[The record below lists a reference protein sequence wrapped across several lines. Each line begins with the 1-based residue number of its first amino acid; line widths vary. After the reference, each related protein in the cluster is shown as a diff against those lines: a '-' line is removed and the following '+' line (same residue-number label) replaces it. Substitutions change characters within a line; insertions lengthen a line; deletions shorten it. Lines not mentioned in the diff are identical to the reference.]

1 MTALGKTRGLLILL
15 AFVLALPAMTANA
28 VDPDEALDDPKLE
41 QRAREISAG
50 LRCVVCQNQSIDD
63 SNADLAKDL
72 RLLVRERLTAGDT
85 NEEVVDHIVARYGE
99 FVLLEPRFAPH
110 TYALWLAPVLLLL
123 FGLLLAF
130 KLFRGRSNTAASG
143 APEPLSEAERTRLD
157 NLLAQ
162 QAEPDGPA
170 DKR

>member
-1 MTALGKTRGLLILL
+1 MTFRNTIAGLAILW
-15 AFVLALPAMTANA
+15 AVMLALPNAVHA
-28 VDPDEALDDPKLE
+28 VDPDEVLDDPKLE

-72 RLLVRERLTAGDT
+72 RLLVRDRLKAGDT

-99 FVLLEPRFAPH
+99 FVLLQPRFAPH

-123 FGLLLAF
+123 FGLLLAL
-130 KLFRGRSNTAASG
+130 KLFHGRATRAASG

-157 NLLAQ
+157 NLLARQ
-162 QAEPDGPA
+162 SEPDGPA
-170 DKR
+170 DKG